1 MLLYALGYLQ
11 IIFWD
16 TQEKLKVTRKLNMS
30 QQYRNDDTAL
40 ENVEMGAEKIPVME
54 VMKKDEEFV

>member
-1 MLLYALGYLQ
+1 
-11 IIFWD
+11 
-16 TQEKLKVTRKLNMS
+16 LKVTRKLDMS
-30 QQYRNDDTAL
+30 QQYRNDDMAL